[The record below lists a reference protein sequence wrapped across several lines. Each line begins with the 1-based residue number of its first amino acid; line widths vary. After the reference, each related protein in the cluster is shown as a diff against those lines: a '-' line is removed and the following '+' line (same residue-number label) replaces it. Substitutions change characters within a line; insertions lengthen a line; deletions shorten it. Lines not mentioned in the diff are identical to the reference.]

1 MKRLVLLLPLLAT
14 LSAFAAADSTA
25 VDTAAFRKQMEATQA
40 GLHWKTGKITLPGGK
55 AEISLPA
62 GYRYLD
68 PSDAETVIE
77 DLWGNPDGKNT
88 LGMVFGPGQEPLTNG
103 GWGAILS
110 YDDDG
115 HIDDEDAAKTDF
127 EELLEDMKKSSEENN
142 EERVKQ
148 GYEKVQLIGW
158 AEAPR
163 YDAASHKIYWA
174 KNLKFE
180 GNEGNTLNYFV
191 RVLGREGVL
200 EINAVSDMN
209 ALPQVKEG
217 MNALNAATVFTAGN
231 RYADFNKDTD
241 KMSQLGVAALVAG
254 GAAVAAKTGL
264 LKGLLVML
272 LAAKKFIVIALL
284 GLAAGIK
291 AWWSS
296 RQKKAEDE
304 RFGRS

>member
-1 MKRLVLLLPLLAT
+1 MKRLAFLLPLLAT
-14 LSAFAAADSTA
+14 LSAFASNDSTA
-25 VDTAAFRKQMEATQA
+25 VDTAADRKQLEAVQA
-40 GLHWKTGKITLPGGK
+40 GLRWKTGKISLPGGK
-55 AEISLPA
+55 AEVDLPA

-77 DLWGNPDGKNT
+77 KLWGNPDGKNT
-88 LGMVFGPGQEPLTNG
+88 LGMVFGPGQEPLTKG

-127 EELLEDMKKSSEENN
+127 DDLLKDMKKSSEESN
-142 EERVKQ
+142 EERAKE
-148 GYEKVQLIGW
+148 GYEKVQLVGW

-180 GNEGNTLNYFV
+180 GNEENTLNYYV

-209 ALPQVKEG
+209 ALSQVKEG
-217 MNALNAATVFTAGN
+217 MNALNSATVFTTGN
-231 RYADFNKDTD
+231 RYADFNKSTD
-241 KMSQLGVAALVAG
+241 KMSELGVAALVAG
-254 GAAVAAKTGL
+254 GAAVAAKAGL
-264 LKGLLVML
+264 FKGLFVLL
-272 LAAKKFIVIALL
+272 LAAKKFLVIGFL
-284 GLAAGIK
+284 GLLAAGK

-296 RQKKAEDE
+296 RKKKAEDE
-304 RFGRS
+304 RFGRN

>member
-1 MKRLVLLLPLLAT
+1 MKRLAFLIPLLAV
-14 LSAFAAADSTA
+14 LSAHASGDTGA
-25 VDTAAFRKQMEATQA
+25 VDTSAYRKKLEAAQA
-40 GLHWKTGKITLPGGK
+40 GLHWRTGKISLPGGK
-55 AEISLPA
+55 VEIDLPA
-62 GYRYLD
+62 GYRYLA

-88 LGMVFGPGQEPLTNG
+88 LGMVFGPGQEPLTEG

-127 EELLEDMKKSSEENN
+127 DELLGDMKKSSEESN
-142 EERVKQ
+142 EERAKE
-148 GYEKVQLIGW
+148 GYEKVHLIGW

-180 GNEGNTLNYFV
+180 GNESNTLNYFV

-200 EINAVSDMN
+200 EINAVSDLG

-217 MNALNAATVFTAGN
+217 MNALNAATTFTAGN
-231 RYADFNKDTD
+231 RYADFNEDTD
-241 KMSQLGVAALVAG
+241 KMSEMGVAALVAG
-254 GAAVAAKTGL
+254 GAAVAVKTGFF
-264 LKGLLVML
+264 KGLLLAL
-272 LAAKKFIVIALL
+272 LAAKKFLVIGVLALV
-284 GLAAGIK
+284 AGIK
-291 AWWSS
+291 AWWGN

-304 RFGRS
+304 RFGRD